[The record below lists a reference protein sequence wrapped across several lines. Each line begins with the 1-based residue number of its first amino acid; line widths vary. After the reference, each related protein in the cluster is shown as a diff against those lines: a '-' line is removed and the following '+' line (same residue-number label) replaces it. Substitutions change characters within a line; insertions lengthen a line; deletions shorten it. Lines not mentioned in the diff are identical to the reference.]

1 MAYVELYKKKLA
13 HNYAYLDVL
22 FALNGKEWAVVSKL
36 FCGTKVYIK
45 ELIDLGAK
53 EICDSRISNLKIV
66 KSFDETVQ
74 TVYIKPPAKR
84 SIKNIVKYADVSF
97 NSELS
102 TIRLLSEE
110 AVLQNKIHKII
121 IMIEMGDL
129 REGVMGENL
138 MEFYG
143 GIFQLPNISITGLG
157 TNLNCLNG
165 VLPSPDKLIQLSLYK
180 ELIEAKFKCKIPWV
194 TGGTSVILPMLIAKQ
209 LPQGVNHFRIGET
222 LFFGNDLISG
232 KPIKGMHQDVFR
244 LFAEIIEIA
253 EKPLYP
259 TGEINEN
266 TTGESYL
273 SNEKDLSKTTH
284 RAIIDV
290 GLLDISSDYLIPDDV
305 EISFIGASS
314 DMLVVDLG
322 KSKNKYK
329 VGGLVSFTLKY
340 MGALR
345 LFNSYYV
352 EKRLVD

>member
-1 MAYVELYKKKLA
+1 M
-13 HNYAYLDVL
+13 
-22 FALNGKEWAVVSKL
+22 
-36 FCGTKVYIK
+36 
-45 ELIDLGAK
+45 
-53 EICDSRISNLKIV
+53 
-66 KSFDETVQ
+66 
-74 TVYIKPPAKR
+74 P
-84 SIKNIVKYADVSF
+84 
-97 NSELS
+97 
-102 TIRLLSEE
+102 
-110 AVLQNKIHKII
+110 
-121 IMIEMGDL
+121 
-129 REGVMGENL
+129 
-138 MEFYG
+138 
-143 GIFQLPNISITGLG
+143 
-157 TNLNCLNG
+157 
-165 VLPSPDKLIQLSLYK
+165 
-180 ELIEAKFKCKIPWV
+180 
-194 TGGTSVILPMLIAKQ
+194 
-209 LPQGVNHFRIGET
+209 
-222 LFFGNDLISG
+222 LISG

-340 MGALR
+340 MVALR